1 VADGPDSRLNLNF
14 DDPDILVLCL
24 VLTLTRAVS
33 KEHDDGRS
41 ASRIIHSSTMD
52 HGHSV
57 PNVTIYLPPGVEL
70 PEGIPLAAVAYL
82 QSHFIDFYGPMVFG

>member
-1 VADGPDSRLNLNF
+1 VAYEPDSRLNLNF

-24 VLTLTRAVS
+24 VLALTRGVS
-33 KEHDDGRS
+33 IEHDDGVS
-41 ASRIIHSSTMD
+41 ASTLNLSSTMEHD
-52 HGHSV
+52 HSA